1 MQLYAI
7 KLVNQQFLCLAE
19 SVEEAREILIERY
32 HDELT
37 DYIDIQYIRP
47 EHFEKVN
54 LKLDEPG
61 VINLP

>member
-7 KLVNQQFLCLAE
+7 KLVNQHFICLAD
-19 SVEEAREILIERY
+19 SVEEARELLIDRY

-47 EHFEKVN
+47 EHFERVN